1 MKTYTIIIDQK
12 RKGIRT
18 SSVKISKEGA
28 EIIWKAFSDQFGNA
42 QSMDRREERGGICWL
57 SELNFW
63 IQQGYID
70 RDFDYRKYE
79 VKI

>member
-1 MKTYTIIIDQK
+1 MKSYTIIIDDDRMGV
-12 RKGIRT
+12 RK

-28 EIIWKAFSDQFGNA
+28 DIIWKAYSDQFGHS

-57 SELNFW
+57 SELKFW

-70 RDFDYRKYE
+70 RDFDYKKYE
-79 VKI
+79 I